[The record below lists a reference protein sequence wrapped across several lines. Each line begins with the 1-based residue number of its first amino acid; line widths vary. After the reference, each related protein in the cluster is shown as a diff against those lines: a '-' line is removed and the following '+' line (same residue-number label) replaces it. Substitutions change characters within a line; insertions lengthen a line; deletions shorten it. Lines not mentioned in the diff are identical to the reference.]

1 VLNYVEACIELGQ
14 EAEAKAWLNK
24 VRFRSGMPEITAS
37 GDALRQAYRNERKI
51 EMAFEEQR
59 YHDARRWMIASS
71 TLGQKVR
78 IVNIIGTLKAGKSVT
93 LYKYDK
99 ENYNYTYNV
108 VNMDPGKENRAW
120 ADKMYFLPIHR
131 DEMNRNKN
139 LVQNP
144 GY

>member
-1 VLNYVEACIELGQ
+1 
-14 EAEAKAWLNK
+14 
-24 VRFRSGMPEITAS
+24 
-37 GDALRQAYRNERKI
+37 
-51 EMAFEEQR
+51 
-59 YHDARRWMIASS
+59 MIASS

-78 IVNIIGTLKAGKSVT
+78 IVNVIGTLKPGKSVT

-99 ENYNYTYNV
+99 ENYNYAYNV

-120 ADKMYFLPIHR
+120 ADKQYFLPIHR

-139 LVQNP
+139 LIQNP